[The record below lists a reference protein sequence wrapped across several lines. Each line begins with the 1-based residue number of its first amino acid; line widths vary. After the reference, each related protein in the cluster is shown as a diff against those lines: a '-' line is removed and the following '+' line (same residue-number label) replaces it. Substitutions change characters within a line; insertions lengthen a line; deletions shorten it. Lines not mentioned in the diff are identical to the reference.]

1 MASLPRLWTAVLTPR
16 QRHLVFP
23 DGCVDLIFRGGAS
36 PELFWVGS
44 NSRLEGISVPQRTC
58 FVGVRFPPAVGA
70 ALANVHPRDLLDR
83 KLRMDAP
90 RLLEQLAGAPEETRA
105 RVLSDAVSKL
115 DRPPV
120 DPLVLHAVDV
130 LSASAGA
137 TQVTALAERTGVS
150 ERTLH
155 RRFVTAV
162 GVSPKRFARI
172 VRLGKARRAAIQ
184 GLSGAALALEAG
196 YYDQS
201 HLCHELADFGVTSAD
216 LARSR

>member
-1 MASLPRLWTAVLTPR
+1 
-16 QRHLVFP
+16 
-23 DGCVDLIFRGGAS
+23 
-36 PELFWVGS
+36 
-44 NSRLEGISVPQRTC
+44 
-58 FVGVRFPPAVGA
+58 VGVRFPPAVGA
-70 ALANVHPRDLLDR
+70 ALADVHPRDLLDR
-83 KLRMDAP
+83 KLRMHAP

-137 TQVTALAERTGVS
+137 TQVSALAERTGDAAPPI
-150 ERTLH
+150 RG
-155 RRFVTAV
+155 RRRRE
-162 GVSPKRFARI
+162 PKRFARI
-172 VRLGKARRAAIQ
+172 VRLGKARRAVIQ

-201 HLCHELADFGVTSAD
+201 HLCHELTDFGVTSAD